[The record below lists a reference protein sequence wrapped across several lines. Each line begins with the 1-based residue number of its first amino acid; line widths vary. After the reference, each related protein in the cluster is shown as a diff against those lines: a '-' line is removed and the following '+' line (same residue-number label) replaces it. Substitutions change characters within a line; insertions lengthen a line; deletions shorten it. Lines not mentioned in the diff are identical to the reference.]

1 MNILIVL
8 DLCDHFYQNI
18 IQWSTRIME
27 FKKSM
32 IIIMLAVFLISIAS
46 VSASDV
52 NDTAIASDQTTV
64 EISKNEEIILNQDIE
79 QTNNERDANRY
90 N

>member
-1 MNILIVL
+1 
-8 DLCDHFYQNI
+8 
-18 IQWSTRIME
+18 ME

-79 QTNNERDANRY
+79 QTNNEEIKSISRRLNKIAFY
-90 N
+90 NEFMSVKI